1 MVEMWSIRIA
11 YIIIFLTIVILATRH
26 SRKRHDEHEHIY
38 HEEHP
43 MTNITTLELH
53 SLKELIVLR
62 KTVQDRMNLLQAAS
76 DTMPYKREETIEY
89 LTLGQ
94 ILVRL
99 PDPATLTPHTCTQED
114 IPS

>member
-1 MVEMWSIRIA
+1 MKA
-11 YIIIFLTIVILATRH
+11 
-26 SRKRHDEHEHIY
+26 
-38 HEEHP
+38 
-43 MTNITTLELH
+43 NTTLELH
-53 SLKELIVLR
+53 SLKELVILR
-62 KTVQDRMNLLQAAS
+62 KTIQDRMNLLQAAS

-99 PDPATLTPHTCTQED
+99 PDPALLTPQTCTQED